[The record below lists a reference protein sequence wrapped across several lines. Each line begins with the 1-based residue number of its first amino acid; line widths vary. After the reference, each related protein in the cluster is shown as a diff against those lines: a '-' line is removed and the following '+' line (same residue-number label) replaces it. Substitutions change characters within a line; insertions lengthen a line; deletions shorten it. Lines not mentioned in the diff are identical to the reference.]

1 MTWDISTSQASCK
14 LTCQAY
20 QETCE
25 ARFNGWSERKHGLN
39 MGQPG
44 SIYQRDELGWRWQ
57 EPSFRGG
64 TMVVHYGPS
73 LEVYLS
79 TMEDVGP
86 QRHALDCQFGP
97 PPSRPIWSSKSSI
110 PESRSVIGPST
121 QTACRCRDLMGPI
134 PNSPYKTRWK
144 IHHDSTMWINVD
156 HRGFP
161 MDFHSA
167 IAAIARNFDPCLGLN
182 RNGAINQL
190 VALNPV
196 QK

>member
-1 MTWDISTSQASCK
+1 MENPSEKWMMTCEISTYQASCK

-25 ARFNGWSERKHGLN
+25 ARFNGWSVKHGLS

-44 SIYQRDELGWRWQ
+44 SIYHRDELG
-57 EPSFRGG
+57 
-64 TMVVHYGPS
+64 GPS

-121 QTACRCRDLMGPI
+121 QTACRCRDLMGI
-134 PNSPYKTRWK
+134 PNSPYKTSMELFL
-144 IHHDSTMWINVD
+144 HDSTMWINVD
-156 HRGFP
+156 HWETPWISMTRHG
-161 MDFHSA
+161 
-167 IAAIARNFDPCLGLN
+167 ARRPLPRPRHLGLN
-182 RNGAINQL
+182 RNGAMNQL